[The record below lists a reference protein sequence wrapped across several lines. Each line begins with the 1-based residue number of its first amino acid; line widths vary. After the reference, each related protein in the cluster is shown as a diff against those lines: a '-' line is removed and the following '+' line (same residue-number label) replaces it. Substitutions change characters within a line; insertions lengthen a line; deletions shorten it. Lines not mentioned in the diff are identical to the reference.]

1 MSFST
6 WRVGSQIS
14 VLALGILTMVMV
26 GLGTTAYQLSATA
39 LHQEAIQN
47 VRNELDAM
55 ASLVE
60 IQYQAQRQLAQH
72 NAQVFSELFPGPFRL
87 AGQSGPSGTR
97 REPQL
102 LSSQEVMNGRDE
114 EVDRFAS
121 LTNGNAT
128 IFVRSDDDFVRIASS
143 LRKEDGSRATGT
155 TLKTA
160 HPAYQRLLA
169 GQNYVGYATL
179 FGRQLIAVYTPITN
193 DDNHVIGALYIG
205 QDVTDV
211 FTQLSATLAK
221 IEFADSGYFSLLDRT
236 NGRFLH
242 HPSITKNS
250 LASDLRD
257 DLGQPRYQQAMAS
270 QDGEIIR
277 FSLSGES
284 WLQSTAEVTGPNW
297 LLLAEAPEQELV
309 AALST
314 LQIFFICASVFVALL
329 LGLSLLWVLQRTLNR
344 PLDAL
349 CQSIDAIGQGQLNL
363 ELPHVPANSKNEVH
377 RIVASVGA
385 MREGLYTLL
394 QALNHSVEALEQ
406 AGSDLQSMAQRNSN
420 GAADLKQQ
428 TELIATA
435 MEEMSC
441 TAREVAQHAGQ
452 SAEHSRQMDST
463 ADTGDKEVHA
473 VIRQMETLADSL
485 NQGST
490 SIDRVARESQ
500 AIAKVVQVIDEIAE
514 QTNLLALNAAI
525 EAARAGDQGRG
536 FAVVADEVRQLAK
549 RTQHS
554 TTEVNS
560 TIEQLHSR
568 TSDAVSQMNA
578 SLELG
583 KRSSEQSN
591 AAGAALQAITQGIG
605 QLSASTNTIASAAE
619 EQEAV
624 AADIAANLS
633 KISDLVRLSE
643 DDAAQTV
650 HAASELN
657 QVANKLRTHLARFQ
671 L

>member
-1 MSFST
+1 MRFSR

-14 VLALGILTMVMV
+14 MLALGILTVVMM
-26 GLGTTAYQLSATA
+26 GLGTMAYQLSANA
-39 LHQEAIQN
+39 LHQKAIQS
-47 VRNELDAM
+47 VRSELDAM
-55 ASLVE
+55 ASLVD
-60 IQYQAQRQLAQH
+60 IQYRTQRQLAQH
-72 NAQVFSELFPGPFRL
+72 NAQVFADLFPGPFSL
-87 AGQSGPSGTR
+87 SGQS
-97 REPQL
+97 
-102 LSSQEVMNGRDE
+102 SSSSALRTPELFSNLEVMNGRDE

-121 LTNGNAT
+121 LTDGNAT
-128 IFVRSDDDFVRIASS
+128 IFVRSGDDFVRIASS

-179 FGRQLIAVYTPITN
+179 FGRQLIAVYTPIT
-193 DDNHVIGALYIG
+193 DTENHVIGALYIG

-211 FTQLSATLAK
+211 FSQLSATLAK
-221 IEFADSGYFSLLDRT
+221 IEFADSGYFSLLDKN
-236 NGRFLH
+236 NGQFLH
-242 HPSITKNS
+242 HPLSQGETHSGDFK
-250 LASDLRD
+250 D
-257 DLGQPRYQQAMAS
+257 DLGQPRYQKAMAVKEE
-270 QDGEIIR
+270 DITRFTLRGET
-277 FSLSGES
+277 
-284 WLQSTAEVTGPNW
+284 WLQSTAEVSGPNW
-297 LLLAEAPEQELV
+297 VLVAEAPEQELV

-314 LQIFFICASVFVALL
+314 LQTFFICASVGAALL
-329 LGLSLLWVLQRTLNR
+329 LGLSLIWVLKHTLNQ
-344 PLDAL
+344 PLDNL

-363 ELPHVPANSKNEVH
+363 DLPHAPEDSKNEVH
-377 RIVASVGA
+377 RIIASVGT

-394 QALNHSVEALEQ
+394 QALNQSVEALEQ
-406 AGSDLQSMAQRNSN
+406 AGNDLQGMAQRNSN

-441 TAREVAQHAGQ
+441 TAREVAQHASQ
-452 SAEHSRQMDST
+452 SADHSRQMDST
-463 ADTGDKEVHA
+463 ADIGDKEVHA

-583 KRSSEQSN
+583 QRSSEQSN